1 MVTLE
6 WNQRRPPFFPSFQK
20 SPPPFQA
27 LSPPTRR
34 VGNLFFS
41 QGTFIGISSRFSER
55 LCLKRRRRRGVDGDG
70 TQKRRREAQTSPQH
84 NFVLHSR
91 PWIEAWSGGGGGG
104 GRKEGNSIST
114 PPPPLLSSG
123 GVGRGDGLLL
133 SLPHPLSRSRG
144 ASVQNSLFKKRRS
157 FVIGFCS
164 LQRRHPQK
172 PM

>member
-1 MVTLE
+1 MESTAAT
-6 WNQRRPPFFPSFQK
+6 FFSSFQK
-20 SPPPFQA
+20 SPLPFQA
-27 LSPPTRR
+27 LSPPQGQWATF
-34 VGNLFFS
+34 FFS

-114 PPPPLLSSG
+114 PPPPPLFSG
-123 GVGRGDGLLL
+123 GIGRGKDLLL
-133 SLPHPLSRSRG
+133 LLPHPLSRSRG

-172 PM
+172 RM